1 MLQNAM
7 KCAAAALPLAAAACA
22 PESATTTGP
31 QSNSEAIQQALTEA
45 RAGGAS
51 EHQIEVL
58 EHALDV
64 GEVTYDDLDS
74 LASDVYACF
83 DAAGLTY
90 VVLPPAEVTPHS
102 GIVVPAYAY
111 RFPDGGQDDGSEL
124 VADPCEDQ
132 SLRYAETAYMNQPAV
147 IAAVNG
153 VWDTPEVRACLTE
166 RGYAVDEDA
175 TSAEIQALI
184 AQDATEHGQDPGYPG
199 LCGT

>member
-7 KCAAAALPLAAAACA
+7 KCAAAALLLAAAACA

-90 VVLPPAEVTPHS
+90 NVLPPWEVTPDS
-102 GIVVPAYAY
+102 GVFLPDYQIRLPGDDSSVVTVLA
-111 RFPDGGQDDGSEL
+111 E
-124 VADPCEDQ
+124 PCEQ
-132 SLRYAETAYMNQPAV
+132 QHLLFAEGAYMNQPTVVEAQ
-147 IAAVNG
+147 NG
-153 VWDTPEVRACLTE
+153 AWDTPAVRACLTD
-166 RGYAVDEDA
+166 RGYAVDDKA